1 MEGEAELFKKI
12 RKIFTKKKKIL
23 ENQEIRNFNERQDNG
38 VNEIDETPIV
48 QEDSVAKKF
57 IISPVFSYSTD
68 LTLEQAA
75 FGISKKIAENGGM
88 IPVDWVKFGEL
99 PHTREEN
106 WGAIDA
112 ETD

>member
-1 MEGEAELFKKI
+1 M
-12 RKIFTKKKKIL
+12 
-23 ENQEIRNFNERQDNG
+23 
-38 VNEIDETPIV
+38 
-48 QEDSVAKKF
+48 AKKF

-106 WGAIDA
+106 LGAIDA

>member
-1 MEGEAELFKKI
+1 MFKTV
-12 RKIFTKKKKIL
+12 RKFFTKKKSISS
-23 ENQEIRNFNERQDNG
+23 NQEIRNYNERQDNG
-38 VNEIDETPIV
+38 ANEINEIPII

-57 IISPVFSYSTD
+57 IISPVFTYSTD

>member
-1 MEGEAELFKKI
+1 MFKKI
-12 RKIFTKKKKIL
+12 RKIFTKKKKTL
-23 ENQEIRNFNERQDNG
+23 ENQEIRNYNERQDNG
-38 VNEIDETPIV
+38 ANEINEIPII

-57 IISPVFSYSTD
+57 IISPVFTYSTD